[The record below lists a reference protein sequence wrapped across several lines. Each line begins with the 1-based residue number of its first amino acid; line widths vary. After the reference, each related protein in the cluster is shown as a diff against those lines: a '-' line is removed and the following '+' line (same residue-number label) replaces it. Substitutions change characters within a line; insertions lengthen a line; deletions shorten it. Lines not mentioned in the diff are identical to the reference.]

1 MCEIVKVKVMKKK
14 ISNIIT
20 VGTLVT
26 LMTCLISCGKKVEA
40 VITAE
45 GEDITQ
51 AEKTYDTLPA
61 STADKFT
68 YDDLTVGKVRYKM
81 TEQEVKQILGEPV
94 TTYDTNEKSVTDEV
108 INEKVYAY
116 NELTLIF
123 SEIDKQ
129 YVLTAA
135 ASVDE
140 KDIFARGIHVGDSV
154 DRILEVYYRDSDC
167 MNHTY
172 YTSDKTTVIGK
183 MLYGDYTMDVLD
195 NTKIKDKIQ
204 YGMINFNGY
213 TSLEAAESYIVEFTY
228 FEPPYKEE
236 YASVNDD
243 FAQIAFD
250 VDNSGKITAIR
261 WYYYPEV

>member
-1 MCEIVKVKVMKKK
+1 MMKKNIVK
-14 ISNIIT
+14 IIT
-20 VGTLVT
+20 VGTVITLVAG
-26 LMTCLISCGKKVEA
+26 LAACGRKVEA
-40 VITAE
+40 VITADS
-45 GEDITQ
+45 EDITQ
-51 AEKTYDTLPA
+51 AEKTYDTLA
-61 STADKFT
+61 VSTADKFT
-68 YDDLTVGKVRYKM
+68 YDDLTVGKVKYKM

-94 TTYDTNEKSVTDEV
+94 TTYDTNEKSVTEEV

-140 KDIFARGIHVGDSV
+140 KDTFARGIHVGDSV
-154 DRILEVYYRDSDC
+154 NKILDMYYRDADC
-167 MNHTY
+167 MNHNC
-172 YTSDKTTVIGK
+172 YTTDKTTVIGK
-183 MLYGDYTMDVLD
+183 MLYGDYIMDVLD
-195 NTKIKDKIQ
+195 STKIKDKIQ

-213 TSLEAAESYIVEFTY
+213 TSMEAAESYIVEFTY
-228 FEPPYKEE
+228 FEPPYKQE

-250 VDNSGKITAIR
+250 IDNSGKITAIR